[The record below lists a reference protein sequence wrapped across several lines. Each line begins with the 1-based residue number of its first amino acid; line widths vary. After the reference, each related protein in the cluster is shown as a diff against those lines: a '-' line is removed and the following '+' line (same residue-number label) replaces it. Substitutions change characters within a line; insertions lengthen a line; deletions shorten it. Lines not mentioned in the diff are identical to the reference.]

1 MKWTKASERLPEKG
15 NEKYVCKAYNEGTKK
30 IVTKVVWFSL
40 DKVFESRLQ
49 IIEWLDESEE
59 VKERGV
65 VFESSKDKER
75 IASLEKEEERL
86 RGVVGKAMEW
96 VSISTLFFDEE
107 TNSWDDLFIKGTPC
121 TTPELVELFLKENK
135 QP

>member
-1 MKWTKASERLPEKG
+1 MEKLIEQLK
-15 NEKYVCKAYNEGTKK
+15 EKVSTHSNNTR
-30 IVTKVVWFSL
+30 
-40 DKVFESRLQ
+40 ESRARKGAYVDCLCLVR
-49 IIEWLDESEE
+49 EYNSEY
-59 VKERGV
+59 V
-65 VFESSKDKER
+65 ER
-75 IASLEKEEERL
+75 IASLEKQVMSCEKEVERL
-86 RGVVGKAMEW
+86 RVLVGKAMEW

>member
-1 MKWTKASERLPEKG
+1 MHTQISSSNVKGDERLELTLTPANNLEREFF
-15 NEKYVCKAYNEGTKK
+15 NAMTEYA
-30 IVTKVVWFSL
+30 SL
-40 DKVFESRLQ
+40 QST
-49 IIEWLDESEE
+49 
-59 VKERGV
+59 
-65 VFESSKDKER
+65 KDKDR
-75 IASLEKEEERL
+75 IAELEKEVEML
-86 RGVVGKAMEW
+86 RGLVGKAMEW